1 VRARDRAGRVLAIPS
16 QVPGVLERYGLT
28 RAAADR
34 DAWAIA
40 AGGQRFAGAAAVTCV
55 LAALG
60 GRWAALAAVL
70 RLAPVAWAAA
80 RVYRWVA
87 ANRAALSRVWGTV
100 PECARPG
107 VHCQPPR

>member
-16 QVPGVLERYGLT
+16 QVPGVLEQYGLT

-34 DAWAIA
+34 DAWAITA
-40 AGGQRFAGAAAVTCV
+40 NGQRFAGAAAVTRV

-60 GRWAALAAVL
+60 GRWAALATVL
-70 RLAPVAWAAA
+70 GLTPVAWVAG

-87 ANRAALSRVWGTV
+87 TNRSGLSRIWGAV

-107 VHCQPPR
+107 VNCEPTR